1 MADRYC
7 SNCGQELR
15 PGAGFCSS
23 CGQPSRQSSQPLAQE
38 RVASATPPQ
47 QHPRQQ
53 GTWGSGRILL
63 LVIVVPVLL
72 AVAWFVFQFAVG
84 FLNGLLV
91 S

>member
-15 PGAGFCSS
+15 AGGSFCPS
-23 CGQPSRQSSQPLAQE
+23 CGHTSRQTSQPLAQE
-38 RVASATPPQ
+38 PVAPPPQ
-47 QHPRQQ
+47 HHPPQPK
-53 GTWGSGRILL
+53 TWGVGRILL